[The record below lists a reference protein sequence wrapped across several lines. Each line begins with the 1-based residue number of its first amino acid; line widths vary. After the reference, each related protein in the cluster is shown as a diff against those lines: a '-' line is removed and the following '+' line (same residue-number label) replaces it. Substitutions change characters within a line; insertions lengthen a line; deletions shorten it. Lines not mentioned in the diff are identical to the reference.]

1 MPNSCCM
8 IFLRLKKKKKK
19 KTDFIDTGILSS
31 AGYNCEF
38 VYNHEKYLLL
48 HTLLVQHLTV
58 SVLIWGKKK
67 KASKC
72 QMKIFLIEFV
82 EVPLEFNII
91 F

>member
-1 MPNSCCM
+1 MTLL
-8 IFLRLKKKKKK
+8 IL
-19 KTDFIDTGILSS
+19 DFFFFLSS
-31 AGYNCEF
+31 AGYNCEI

-48 HTLLVQHLTV
+48 HLLLVQHLTV
-58 SVLIWGKKK
+58 SVLIWFRKKKNGK

-72 QMKIFLIEFV
+72 RTEIFLIEFV

>member
-1 MPNSCCM
+1 M
-8 IFLRLKKKKKK
+8 IFLSLEKN
-19 KTDFIDTGILSS
+19 DFTDTGFFFFFLSS
-31 AGYNCEF
+31 AGYNCEI

-48 HTLLVQHLTV
+48 HLLLVQHLTV
-58 SVLIWGKKK
+58 SVLIWFRKKKNGK

-72 QMKIFLIEFV
+72 RTEIFLIEFV